1 MNFQQLN
8 NSNTIVQSAFENFC
22 IRSKPYDFCSIKNPS
37 IRTTQIKKYY
47 EYLVGATDIFYLM
60 ENDHL
65 RFFVSIKRE
74 ESQITI
80 EFIFGDAATML
91 KDFCVFRSQ
100 YWNHNNCH
108 LPFATEIKR
117 KHKLKPFLNFIQ
129 KKDPSAKFL
138 LDNGKILV
146 SYSRDGL

>member
-1 MNFQQLN
+1 MNFQKLN
-8 NSNTIVQSAFENFC
+8 GGNLTVQSAFEDFC

-37 IRTTQIKKYY
+37 VRLMQIKKYY
-47 EYLVGATDIFYLM
+47 EYLVETTNIFYLM
-60 ENDHL
+60 RSDHL

-80 EFIFGDAATML
+80 EFIFGDAETML
-91 KDFCVFRSQ
+91 KDFCVFRDH
-100 YWNHNNCH
+100 YWNHNNCD
-108 LPFATEIKR
+108 LPFVTEIKR

-129 KKDPSAKFL
+129 KKDPSAKFF

-146 SYSRDGL
+146 SYNINGI